1 MKCKKCG
8 ACCRFI
14 ALEHT
19 NPGKKHLEYYDA
31 RGWTYDPETD
41 IVWIPSLCPHL
52 LPDNTCNIYKDRPE
66 QCRLYPKRTPGLVVP
81 PGCAFEKK
89 TVNIH

>member
-19 NPGKKHLEYYDA
+19 NPTKNNLEYYHA

-41 IVWIPSLCPHL
+41 LVWIPSLCPHL
-52 LPDNTCNIYKDRPE
+52 LTDNTCDIYKNRPE
-66 QCRLYPKRTPGLVVP
+66 QCRLFPKRTPGLVVP
-81 PGCAFEKK
+81 PGCVFEK
-89 TVNIH
+89 

>member
-52 LPDNTCNIYKDRPE
+52 LPDNTCDIYRTRPE

-81 PGCAFEKK
+81 PGCAFEKL
-89 TVNIH
+89 IID

>member
-14 ALEHT
+14 ALEHI

-31 RGWTYDPETD
+31 RGWTYDPNTD
-41 IVWIPSLCPHL
+41 IVWIPSLCPQL
-52 LPDNTCNIYKDRPE
+52 LPDNSCAIYKTRPE
-66 QCRLYPKRTPGLVVP
+66 QCRLYPKRTPGLVIP
-81 PGCAFEKK
+81 PGCAFKK
-89 TVNIH
+89 SD